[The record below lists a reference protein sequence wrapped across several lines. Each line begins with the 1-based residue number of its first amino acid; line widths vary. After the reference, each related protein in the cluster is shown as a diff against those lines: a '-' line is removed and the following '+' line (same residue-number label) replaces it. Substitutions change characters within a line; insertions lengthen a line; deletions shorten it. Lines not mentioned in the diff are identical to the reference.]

1 MNRREF
7 MKTCAAG
14 VGGYVLS
21 NRGIDVHLGRP
32 SPNLLVIHTDQ
43 QSRWSLGAYG
53 CTEIATPHV
62 DSLAAGGALFTNF
75 FNNHAVC
82 TASRGCLQTGRYPHA
97 HGAWTN
103 NIELNRD
110 EVTFAMVLRENGYAT
125 GYSGKWHID
134 GPPKPGWMTV
144 DRSMGYTDC
153 KYMFSRGHWK
163 QLEDTPSG
171 PQVKAR
177 DENDNPTYD
186 VEGAG
191 EISFTTDFLATKTID
206 FLNAHRDEPFCY
218 MVSIP
223 DPHGPRTVRP
233 DYDTMYDPAD
243 MLVPSTLEQADEDK
257 PNWAS
262 GNAAKGDTPEARAA
276 WIQQERTQYYGMV
289 KCIDDNVG
297 RIVQALKDNGQF
309 DNTIIVYTTDHGE
322 FMGEHGL
329 MNKGKPY
336 DTAYHIPF
344 IMCWPNG
351 INAGTVVDNVVSN
364 VDFLPTILGLMGYQ
378 SSGREQGNDGSGLLK
393 GRIAGWKDES
403 FIHHRPTGCLG
414 IYTREYVLCYVNGK
428 DHILFDR
435 KNDPDEI
442 NNLFGNP
449 AYQDVIDE
457 LTARLIEHNI
467 EVGNPE
473 VQWLE
478 QIVA

>member
-1 MNRREF
+1 
-7 MKTCAAG
+7 
-14 VGGYVLS
+14 
-21 NRGIDVHLGRP
+21 
-32 SPNLLVIHTDQ
+32 
-43 QSRWSLGAYG
+43 
-53 CTEIATPHV
+53 
-62 DSLAAGGALFTNF
+62 
-75 FNNHAVC
+75 
-82 TASRGCLQTGRYPHA
+82 
-97 HGAWTN
+97 
-103 NIELNRD
+103 
-110 EVTFAMVLRENGYAT
+110 
-125 GYSGKWHID
+125 
-134 GPPKPGWMTV
+134 
-144 DRSMGYTDC
+144 
-153 KYMFSRGHWK
+153 
-163 QLEDTPSG
+163 
-171 PQVKAR
+171 
-177 DENDNPTYD
+177 
-186 VEGAG
+186 
-191 EISFTTDFLATKTID
+191 
-206 FLNAHRDEPFCY
+206 
-218 MVSIP
+218 
-223 DPHGPRTVRP
+223 
-233 DYDTMYDPAD
+233 
-243 MLVPSTLEQADEDK
+243 
-257 PNWAS
+257 
-262 GNAAKGDTPEARAA
+262 
-276 WIQQERTQYYGMV
+276 
-289 KCIDDNVG
+289 
-297 RIVQALKDNGQF
+297 
-309 DNTIIVYTTDHGE
+309 IVYTTDHGE

-364 VDFLPTILGLMGYQ
+364 VDFLPTILGVMGFQ

-449 AYQDVIDE
+449 AYQDVVDE